1 VGIAFGIATSLAVEQ
16 AMRSGNKII
25 IALTMSGWAFGW
37 IMGAFSYLELQ
48 NWSLIAI
55 SGVITIPF
63 SLLYK
68 GLLNFKV
75 EEDKF
80 SLPSISSI
88 LIFFFSFEP
97 AFALQLAPSIVED
110 EGGIS
115 WLILGYIVAIPMYVL
130 MPTISRFLGET
141 RTAIIYTSVS
151 AISGVLFF
159 ITSLPYILVIFTAF
173 GLGMNAIAP
182 RLASVYGATARSI
195 GIALNTAALGGVV
208 VPVVASLNIKIIAS
222 LFTAISMV
230 ILLVMAV
237 RKRNAIYVEVS

>member
-88 LIFFFSFEP
+88 
-97 AFALQLAPSIVED
+97 
-110 EGGIS
+110 
-115 WLILGYIVAIPMYVL
+115 
-130 MPTISRFLGET
+130 
-141 RTAIIYTSVS
+141 
-151 AISGVLFF
+151 
-159 ITSLPYILVIFTAF
+159 
-173 GLGMNAIAP
+173 
-182 RLASVYGATARSI
+182 
-195 GIALNTAALGGVV
+195 
-208 VPVVASLNIKIIAS
+208 
-222 LFTAISMV
+222 
-230 ILLVMAV
+230 
-237 RKRNAIYVEVS
+237 